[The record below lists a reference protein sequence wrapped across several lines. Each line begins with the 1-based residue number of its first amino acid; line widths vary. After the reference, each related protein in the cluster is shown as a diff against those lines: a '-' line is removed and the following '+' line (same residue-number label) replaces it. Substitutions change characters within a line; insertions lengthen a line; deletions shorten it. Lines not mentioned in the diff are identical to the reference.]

1 MSRCPK
7 LDELQALFSW
17 EVFILPTQGS
27 KLSFPQS
34 IDLKKCFDSEKQKV
48 FRLRLKVLLL
58 HPKKF
63 MTNFS
68 LHICSSYCA
77 YYHFKAKITERKL
90 NRAEQMD
97 IFFTLSH
104 HYMSFISFDTKAF
117 TTWQRKSLEV
127 AKLLE
132 EQKVVMWL
140 MTLVLNSKEI
150 SKNIHSG
157 QKSHY
162 FVFATFFLER
172 VTMWTLFKTMLS
184 SFSNPQ
190 INLALTKNG

>member
-1 MSRCPK
+1 MSSK
-7 LDELQALFSW
+7 LFSH
-17 EVFILPTQGS
+17 G
-27 KLSFPQS
+27 
-34 IDLKKCFDSEKQKV
+34 KCLFC
-48 FRLRLKVLLL
+48 LLKVQSYRFLNPLTWKNVL
-58 HPKKF
+58 TVKSKKFFARGYSKQYYSTPKKF

-140 MTLVLNSKEI
+140 MTLVLNSKGI

-184 SFSNPQ
+184 SFFQPPN
-190 INLALTKNG
+190 